1 MHVSRPF
8 PNQVSSNTASL
19 SGKAWTIWVATLA
32 LPFALAQSVIS
43 SPLEISDSQDG
54 LEQSDRVERGE
65 LLFGELVHDIQIE
78 ISESTMR
85 EVEAEHR
92 PYGRTKLTINGE
104 TFLST
109 GLKLKGAAGS
119 YRHFDEK
126 PAFTIN
132 LDKFRKKQSY
142 DGIDKFHLNNAAQDE
157 TFMHE
162 WIGSEMFRAVG
173 YPYPRVG
180 HAWVTLNEGEKR
192 LYVVRENYN
201 PKLLGRFFT
210 DSKGN
215 LYDGGFL
222 QDIDAELEKDA
233 GDGDDER
240 LDLAK
245 LRDAVTSE
253 NFSERLAQVP
263 RLIDMDRFL
272 TFMAMERLLCH
283 WDGYTCNTN
292 NYRLYFEPQ
301 SAKAVFMPHG
311 MDQLFGGLDMDMFEY
326 SSPMLSAFV
335 MGSNEW
341 RQRYRQVAKQVVEK
355 LSKMDWDQI
364 IERRGRVLL
373 AAIEAFPQEETNG
386 FRDRIDD
393 LKGRV
398 RERFRILEEQLAAEE
413 TRPASLALNA
423 PMRLSDWYENK
434 DRDEIE
440 VRIPESNPKSKIR
453 ITVPKDGEGY
463 GGIERSELVT
473 RGTYKFSG
481 RFRLTSVQPLEDAEE
496 TMVWRMSSNEEWVRM
511 GSSDDWQEFTIET
524 RVIEDQ
530 RRLVMGIAI
539 RAKRGVLTI
548 DPDSLQLTKTAE

>member
-1 MHVSRPF
+1 MHVSRPN
-8 PNQVSSNTASL
+8 PSKISYGTSGL
-19 SGKAWTIWVATLA
+19 SERAWAIWFTNLA
-32 LPFALAQSVIS
+32 LLFFLAQSVLS
-43 SPLEISDSQDG
+43 SPLSITDSQDG
-54 LEQSDRVERGE
+54 TGQNDVGERGE
-65 LLFGELVHDIQIE
+65 LLFGERVHDIQIE

-85 EVEAEHR
+85 EVEADHR

-104 TFLST
+104 TFSST

-162 WIGSEMFRAVG
+162 WLGSEMFKAVG

-201 PKLLGRFFT
+201 PKLLGRFFS

-245 LRDAVTSE
+245 LRDALSSE
-253 NFSERLAQVP
+253 DYSERLVQVP
-263 RLIDMDRFL
+263 RLIDMNRFL

-292 NYRLYFEPQ
+292 NYRLYFEPKSGQ
-301 SAKAVFMPHG
+301 AVFMPHG

-326 SSPMLSAFV
+326 SSPMLSDFV

-355 LSKMDWDQI
+355 LSRMDWDQI
-364 IERRGRVLL
+364 IERKGRVLL
-373 AAIEAFPQEETNG
+373 AVIEAFPQEETNG

-398 RERFRILEEQLAAEE
+398 RERFRILEEQLAVEE
-413 TRPASLALNA
+413 PKPSSLALNE
-423 PMRLSDWYENK
+423 PMQLTDWYENK

-440 VRIPESNPKSKIR
+440 VRIPESNQKSKIR

-473 RGTYKFSG
+473 RGTYKFSC

-496 TMVWRMSSNEEWVRM
+496 TMVWRLSSNEEWVRL
-511 GSSDDWQEFTIET
+511 GNSDNWQEFTIET

>member
-1 MHVSRPF
+1 MNVSRPY
-8 PNQVSSNTASL
+8 PNQDSSGTASL
-19 SGKAWTIWVATLA
+19 SGRAWAIWVASLA
-32 LPFALAQSVIS
+32 LPFALAHSVIS
-43 SPLEISDSQDG
+43 SPLRITDSQDG
-54 LEQSDRVERGE
+54 VEQSDRVERGE
-65 LLFGELVHDIQIE
+65 LLFGERVHDIQIV

-104 TFLST
+104 TFSST

-132 LDKFRKKQSY
+132 LDKFRKKQLY

-162 WIGSEMFRAVG
+162 WLGSEMFKAVG

-233 GDGDDER
+233 GDGDDDR

-245 LRDAVTSE
+245 LRDAVASE

-292 NYRLYFEPQ
+292 NYRLYFDPQ
-301 SAKAVFMPHG
+301 SGRAVFMPHG

-398 RERFRILEEQLAAEE
+398 RERFRIMEEQLAVEE
-413 TRPASLALNA
+413 PRPASLALNE
-423 PMRLSDWYENK
+423 PMRLTDWYESK

-440 VRIPESNPKSKIR
+440 VRIPESNQKSKIR

-496 TMVWRMSSNEEWVRM
+496 TMVWRLSSNEEWVRM
-511 GSSDDWQEFTIET
+511 GNNDDWQEFTIET
-524 RVIEDQ
+524 RVNEDQ

-539 RAKRGVLTI
+539 RAKRGLLVV

>member
-8 PNQVSSNTASL
+8 PNQASSNTASL

-43 SPLEISDSQDG
+43 SPLEITESQDA
-54 LEQSDRVERGE
+54 LEQSDREERGE
-65 LLFGELVHDIQIE
+65 LLFGERVHEIQIE

-92 PYGRTKLTINGE
+92 PYGRTKLTVNGE
-104 TFLST
+104 TFSST

-162 WIGSEMFRAVG
+162 WLGSEMFKAVG

-201 PKLLGRFFT
+201 SKLLGRFFT

-222 QDIDAELEKDA
+222 QDVDAELEKDA

-245 LRDAVTSE
+245 LRDALSSE
-253 NFSERLAQVP
+253 NYSERLAQVP
-263 RLIDMDRFL
+263 PLIDMDRFL

-283 WDGYTCNTN
+283 WDGYSCNTN

-301 SAKAVFMPHG
+301 SGQAVFMPHG

-341 RQRYRQVAKQVVEK
+341 RQRYRQVAKQVVDK

-373 AAIEAFPQEETNG
+373 AAIEAFPQEETKG

-413 TRPASLALNA
+413 PRPASLALNA

-440 VRIPESNPKSKIR
+440 VRIPESNQKSKIR

-496 TMVWRMSSNEEWVRM
+496 TMVWRLSSNEEWVRM
-511 GSSDDWQEFTIET
+511 GNNDDWQEFSIET
-524 RVIEDQ
+524 IVIEDQ

>member
-8 PNQVSSNTASL
+8 PNQASSNTASL

-43 SPLEISDSQDG
+43 SPLEITDSQDG

-92 PYGRTKLTINGE
+92 PYGRTKLAINGE

-413 TRPASLALNA
+413 PRPASLALNA

-440 VRIPESNPKSKIR
+440 VRIPESNQKSKIR

-496 TMVWRMSSNEEWVRM
+496 TMVWRLSSNEEWVRM